1 MPFGQLSDIASLPAW
16 SGGFAVFLAKAT
28 IILVAAL
35 VITRQMH
42 RASAGAR
49 HLVWLVTLGTL
60 LFVPALTAW
69 APLALRVLPAHAAA
83 SDIAVSQPAPAS
95 SRAESAIPRANN
107 GATPASTMPASPM
120 PASATTMSS
129 TAPAPVPAVGRMRR
143 AIESVSPVMS
153 IGLTLWAAIAL
164 IIAGTLG
171 WSAFAVRR
179 IVRRASPLDD
189 PAWRT
194 PLLEVADR
202 IGLDTPPRLLVSSD
216 IKMPFACG
224 VFGPAIVLP
233 AECRAWS
240 LDRRHSVLL
249 HELAHVRRGD
259 LIGHMLG
266 RLVCALYWF
275 HPLVWMAAKR
285 LRSESERACDDL
297 ALSCGTRA
305 TDYAE
310 HLLDIVT
317 SVRTNATPVVALAMA
332 RRKEFEGRLLA
343 ILDPD
348 LRHSTPSRRESV
360 ALMTAL
366 VLSASLVAAAA
377 PAPRTTDMAAKP
389 VAHGAHASPAREQL
403 AQARQVPT
411 PRAHDLAAA
420 ARPVSPLPPEAPKA
434 VASRLAEPAPQAEP
448 GNTATGQAAG
458 PAAAPGSVN
467 VGPGE
472 ASPASHSK
480 DPDERVAL
488 LAKILRTDSSANL
501 RRIAAWGLRDFSDE
515 TETGRASSRVS
526 NRNFVFNMPATGA
539 ESPRALYVVDGVI
552 INNSATASSIA
563 ADALA
568 NAVAHDTDAHV
579 REMAAW
585 ALADYDHSAAVSSAL
600 GGALQHDRSED
611 VRATAAWALGN
622 GGSSAAADA
631 LVAALSD
638 SSLRVREHAA
648 WALGNID
655 LRQAPTAL
663 IAMLRDPDEQSRNSA
678 AWALYQIH
686 DPASLPGLEA
696 ALRSAKDEETQIA
709 CLRAMAGMG
718 DRAVDAIRGLLES
731 SNPRIKAM
739 AVRVLAGGEATG
751 PWPRP
756 RPEPRPFP

>member
-1 MPFGQLSDIASLPAW
+1 MHFGQLSDIAGLPAW
-16 SGGFAVFLAKAT
+16 SGGLAVLLAKAT

-35 VITRQMH
+35 AITRQMH

-69 APLALRVLPAHAAA
+69 APLALRILPARAVA
-83 SDIAVSQPAPAS
+83 SDVTPSQPAPAS
-95 SRAESAIPRANN
+95 DRAKPAIPRASHD
-107 GATPASTMPASPM
+107 AMPASTMPAP
-120 PASATTMSS
+120 ATTMS
-129 TAPAPVPAVGRMRR
+129 TTVPAPVPAISRMRR

-153 IGLTLWAAIAL
+153 IGLLLWGAIAL
-164 IIAGTLG
+164 IIAGALG
-171 WSAFAVRR
+171 WSALTVRR

-194 PLLEVADR
+194 PLLEVSDR
-202 IGLDTPPRLLVSSD
+202 IGLDAPPRLLVSSD

-224 VFGPAIVLP
+224 VLAPAIVLP
-233 AECRAWS
+233 AECEAWS
-240 LDRRHSVLL
+240 LDRRQSVLL

-259 LIGHMLG
+259 LVGHMLG

-317 SVRTNATPVVALAMA
+317 SVRTTATPAVALAMA

-348 LRHSTPSRRESV
+348 LRHSTPSRRQSA
-360 ALMTAL
+360 ALITAL
-366 VLSASLVAAAA
+366 ALSASLVAAAA
-377 PAPRTTDMAAKP
+377 PARRTTDMTAVP
-389 VAHGAHASPAREQL
+389 VASGAHASPSREQL
-403 AQARQVPT
+403 AQARTVP
-411 PRAHDLAAA
+411 PPHAHDLAATA
-420 ARPVSPLPPEAPKA
+420 VPRPVSTLPPEAPKA
-434 VASRLAEPAPQAEP
+434 SASRLAEPAPHVEP
-448 GNTATGQAAG
+448 GSTSSGQAAG
-458 PAAAPGSVN
+458 PAAAAGSVE
-467 VGPGE
+467 VVPGD
-472 ASPASHSK
+472 ASPAGHPQ

-515 TETGRASSRVS
+515 TENGR
-526 NRNFVFNMPATGA
+526 T
-539 ESPRALYVVDGVI
+539 ALYVVNGVML
-552 INNSATASSIA
+552 NNTAAASSVA
-563 ADALA
+563 ADALV
-568 NAVAHDTDAHV
+568 NAVAHDADARV

-585 ALADYDHSAAVSSAL
+585 ALADYDHDAAVSTAL
-600 GGALQHDRSED
+600 GAALQHDRSED
-611 VRATAAWALGN
+611 VRATAAWALGD
-622 GGSSAAADA
+622 GGNSGATDA

-638 SSLRVREHAA
+638 SSPRVRERAA
-648 WALGNID
+648 WALGNVEPKEA
-655 LRQAPTAL
+655 RAAL
-663 IAMLRDPDEQSRNSA
+663 IAMLRDSDEQSRNSA
-678 AWALYQIH
+678 AWALYQIR

-718 DRAVDAIRGLLES
+718 DRAIDAIRGLLDS

-739 AVRVLAGGEATG
+739 AVRVLAGGQATG

>member
-1 MPFGQLSDIASLPAW
+1 MHFGQLSDIGGLPAW
-16 SGGFAVFLAKAT
+16 SGGLAVFLAKAT

-35 VITRQMH
+35 AITRQMH

-69 APLALRVLPAHAAA
+69 APLALRILPPRAAA
-83 SDIAVSQPAPAS
+83 SVVTPSQPAPAS
-95 SRAESAIPRANN
+95 DRAEPAMSRASHDAVPAP
-107 GATPASTMPASPM
+107 ATTTSTMVTAN
-120 PASATTMSS
+120 
-129 TAPAPVPAVGRMRR
+129 APAPAVSRIRH
-143 AIESVSPVMS
+143 AIEVVSPVMS
-153 IGLTLWAAIAL
+153 IGLLLWGAIAL
-164 IIAGTLG
+164 IVAGALG
-171 WSAFAVRR
+171 WSALAVRR
-179 IVRRASPLDD
+179 IVRRASPLDH

-194 PLLEVADR
+194 PLLEVSDR

-224 VFGPAIVLP
+224 VFVPAIVLP
-233 AECRAWS
+233 AECEAWS
-240 LDRRHSVLL
+240 LDRRQSVLL

-259 LIGHMLG
+259 LVGHMLG

-297 ALSCGTRA
+297 AVSCGTRA

-317 SVRTNATPVVALAMA
+317 SVRTNSTPVVALAMA

-348 LRHSTPSRRESV
+348 LRHSTPSRRQSV
-360 ALMTAL
+360 ALIAAL

-377 PAPRTTDMAAKP
+377 PAPRRTDMTAVP
-389 VAHGAHASPAREQL
+389 VARGARASTAREQL
-403 AQARQVPT
+403 GQARPMPAPSV
-411 PRAHDLAAA
+411 HVLATTTAPL
-420 ARPVSPLPPEAPKA
+420 PVSRLSPEAAKA
-434 VASRLAEPAPQAEP
+434 GASRPADPAPQAEP
-448 GNTATGQAAG
+448 GSTFSGQAASSAG
-458 PAAAPGSVN
+458 AVGSVD
-467 VGPGE
+467 VALADVSRAG
-472 ASPASHSK
+472 HSQ

-515 TETGRASSRVS
+515 TESS
-526 NRNFVFNMPATGA
+526 
-539 ESPRALYVVDGVI
+539 RALYVVNGVI
-552 INNSATASSIA
+552 INYSATASSVA
-563 ADALA
+563 ADALV
-568 NAVAHDTDAHV
+568 NAVAHDADARV

-585 ALADYDHSAAVSSAL
+585 ALAGYEHSAAVSSAL
-600 GGALQHDRSED
+600 GAALQHDRSED
-611 VRATAAWALGN
+611 VRATAAWAIGDGGN
-622 GGSSAAADA
+622 SASTDA

-638 SSLRVREHAA
+638 SSPRVRERAA
-648 WALGNID
+648 WALGNVEPKV
-655 LRQAPTAL
+655 APAAL
-663 IAMLRDPDEQSRNSA
+663 IAMLRDPDEQTRNSA

-696 ALRSAKDEETQIA
+696 ALRAATDEETQIV

-718 DRAVDAIRGLLES
+718 DQAVDAIRGLLES

-739 AVRVLAGGEATG
+739 AVRALAGGEATG

>member
-1 MPFGQLSDIASLPAW
+1 MYFGQLSDIAGLPAW
-16 SGGFAVFLAKAT
+16 SGGLAVFLAKAT

-35 VITRQMH
+35 AITRQMH

-69 APLALRVLPAHAAA
+69 APLALRILPPRAAA
-83 SDIAVSQPAPAS
+83 SVVTPPQPAPAS
-95 SRAESAIPRANN
+95 DRAGVAIPRV
-107 GATPASTMPASPM
+107 SHDVMPAP
-120 PASATTMSS
+120 ATTTSARA
-129 TAPAPVPAVGRMRR
+129 TFTTTTAAAPAPAVGRIRR

-153 IGLTLWAAIAL
+153 IGLALWGAIAL
-164 IIAGTLG
+164 IIAGALG
-171 WSAFAVRR
+171 WSALAVRR
-179 IVRRASPLDD
+179 IVRRASPLDN

-194 PLLEVADR
+194 PLLEVSDR
-202 IGLDTPPRLLVSSD
+202 LRLDTPPRLLVSGD

-224 VFGPAIVLP
+224 VFAPAIVLP
-233 AECRAWS
+233 AECKAWS
-240 LDRRHSVLL
+240 LDRRQSVLL
-249 HELAHVRRGD
+249 HELAHIRRGD
-259 LIGHMLG
+259 LAGHMLG

-297 ALSCGTRA
+297 AVSCGTRA

-317 SVRTNATPVVALAMA
+317 SVRTGATPVVALAMA

-360 ALMTAL
+360 ALITAL
-366 VLSASLVAAAA
+366 ALSASLVAAAA
-377 PAPRTTDMAAKP
+377 PAPRATDMTAKP
-389 VAHGAHASPAREQL
+389 VDSGAHASPSREQL
-403 AQARQVPT
+403 AQTSVPA
-411 PRAHDLAAA
+411 PSVHVLAATA
-420 ARPVSPLPPEAPKA
+420 APRPVSPLPAETPKTNA
-434 VASRLAEPAPQAEP
+434 LRPAEPAPQAEP
-448 GNTATGQAAG
+448 GSTSSGQAAG
-458 PAAAPGSVN
+458 PAAAAGSVN
-467 VGPGE
+467 VVPGN
-472 ASPASHSK
+472 ASLGGHSQ

-501 RRIAAWGLRDFSDE
+501 RRIAAWGLRDFSVE
-515 TETGRASSRVS
+515 TENGRTSSRNLVFDMPVTSWVS
-526 NRNFVFNMPATGA
+526 
-539 ESPRALYVVDGVI
+539 SRALYVVDGVML
-552 INNSATASSIA
+552 NDPTATASSVA
-563 ADALA
+563 ADALVS
-568 NAVAHDTDAHV
+568 AVAHDADARV

-585 ALADYDHSAAVSSAL
+585 ALAGYDHNAAVSSAL
-600 GGALQHDRSED
+600 GAALQHDRSED
-611 VRATAAWALGN
+611 VRATAAWAIGD
-622 GGSSAAADA
+622 GGSSASADA

-638 SSLRVREHAA
+638 SSARVRERAA
-648 WALGNID
+648 WALGNVEPKE
-655 LRQAPTAL
+655 APAAL

-678 AWALYQIH
+678 AWALHQIR

-696 ALRSAKDEETQIA
+696 ALRSATDEETQIA

-718 DRAVDAIRGLLES
+718 DRAVDAIRGLLDS
-731 SNPRIKAM
+731 GNPRIKAM
-739 AVRVLAGGEATG
+739 AVRVLAGGRATG

>member
-1 MPFGQLSDIASLPAW
+1 MHFGQLSDIAGLPAW
-16 SGGFAVFLAKAT
+16 SGGVAVFLAKAT

-35 VITRQMH
+35 AITRQMH

-69 APLALRVLPAHAAA
+69 APLALRVLPPRAAA
-83 SDIAVSQPAPAS
+83 SVVTATQP
-95 SRAESAIPRANN
+95 
-107 GATPASTMPASPM
+107 TPASDHAEPAITRASHAVTSASAMPAP
-120 PASATTMSS
+120 TTAMST
-129 TAPAPVPAVGRMRR
+129 TAPAPTPAVSRVRR

-153 IGLTLWAAIAL
+153 ISLLLWGAIAL

-171 WSAFAVRR
+171 WSALAVRR

-194 PLLEVADR
+194 PLLEVSDR

-224 VFGPAIVLP
+224 VFTPAIVLP
-233 AECRAWS
+233 AECEAWS
-240 LDRRHSVLL
+240 LDRRQSVLL

-259 LIGHMLG
+259 LVGHMLG

-297 ALSCGTRA
+297 AVSCGTRA

-348 LRHSTPSRRESV
+348 LRHSTPSRRQSA
-360 ALMTAL
+360 ALITVLA
-366 VLSASLVAAAA
+366 LSASLVAAAA
-377 PAPRTTDMAAKP
+377 PARRTTDTTATP
-389 VAHGAHASPAREQL
+389 VAAGAHASPSREQV
-403 AQARQVPT
+403 AQARPVPV
-411 PRAHDLAAA
+411 PRTHDLAATA
-420 ARPVSPLPPEAPKA
+420 APRPLSPAPQTSA
-434 VASRLAEPAPQAEP
+434 LRPAEPALQAEP
-448 GNTATGQAAG
+448 GSTSSGQAAS
-458 PAAAPGSVN
+458 PAAGGSSN
-467 VGPGE
+467 VVPGE
-472 ASPASHSK
+472 ASVAGHSQ

-501 RRIAAWGLRDFSDE
+501 RRIAAWGLRDFSDA
-515 TETGRASSRVS
+515 TENGRTS
-526 NRNFVFNMPATGA
+526 NRNLVFDTPVTRT
-539 ESPRALYVVDGVI
+539 ESPRALYVVDGVMI
-552 INNSATASSIA
+552 DDPTATAASVA
-563 ADALA
+563 ADALI
-568 NAVAHDTDAHV
+568 NAVAHDADARV

-585 ALADYDHSAAVSSAL
+585 ALSGYDHNTAVSSAL
-600 GGALQHDRSED
+600 GTALQHDRSED
-611 VRATAAWALGN
+611 VRATAAWALGD
-622 GGSSAAADA
+622 GGSSASADA

-638 SSLRVREHAA
+638 SSPRVRERAA
-648 WALGNID
+648 WALGNVEPKE
-655 LRQAPTAL
+655 APAAL
-663 IAMLRDPDEQSRNSA
+663 IAMLRDPDEESRNSA
-678 AWALYQIH
+678 AWALHQIH

-696 ALRSAKDEETQIA
+696 ALRAATDEETQIV

-718 DRAVDAIRGLLES
+718 DRAVDAIRGLLDS

-739 AVRVLAGGEATG
+739 AVRVLAGGRATG